1 MAERWPILLM
11 VRQLHYGGCERDLTR
26 IATGLDPSRFEVH
39 VGCFDGEGFRRKEIE
54 AAGIPVTVFPVRS
67 FASPSVLQAG
77 RVFGE
82 YVRRH
87 RIRLVHAYDY
97 PTALFAAPAGKFYRV
112 PAVIISQLSYRALRR
127 GYEQWMLRICDRLAD
142 IVVVNCHALE
152 RHMTQDEG
160 VPASRLYLCYNGV
173 DTSVFYPAPRPAGSR
188 VVIGSV
194 CVLRPEKRIDL
205 LLDAFA
211 RVRAVEPG
219 VELVIVGDGPL
230 LAPLERQRDALGL
243 GDSCRFVAA
252 NANVAEW
259 LRRMDIFVLPS
270 SSEAFSNALLEA
282 MACGCAPVGSRVG
295 GMPELIEHGQR
306 GFLFESGNV
315 DDLAHRLTELVR
327 DAALRGRFSEAA
339 AAFARETLPME
350 RAVAT
355 MARLYER
362 MLKA

>member
-26 IATGLDPSRFEVH
+26 IATGLDPSRFDVH
-39 VGCFDGEGFRRKEIE
+39 VGCFDPEGSLRKEIE

-67 FASPSVLQAG
+67 FASPSVLRAG
-77 RVFGE
+77 REFGE

-87 RIRLVHAYDY
+87 GIRLVHAYDY
-97 PTALFAAPAGKFYRV
+97 PTAMFVAPAGKFYRV
-112 PAVIISQLSYRALRR
+112 PAVLISQLSYRTLRR
-127 GYEQWMLRICDRLAD
+127 PSERRVLRICDRLAD
-142 IVVVNCHALE
+142 IIVVNCHALE
-152 RHMTQDEG
+152 RHMIADEG
-160 VPASRLYLCYNGV
+160 VPAERLYLCYNGV
-173 DTSVFYPAPRPAGSR
+173 DTGVFYPGPRPAGGR
-188 VVIGSV
+188 VVIGSG
-194 CVLRPEKRIDL
+194 CVLRPEKRMDL
-205 LLDAFA
+205 LLDAFSRA
-211 RVRAVEPG
+211 RVLAPG
-219 VELVIVGDGPL
+219 IELLIVGDGPL
-230 LAPLERQRDALGL
+230 LPQLEKQRDALGL

-295 GMPELIEHGQR
+295 GMPELIEHGER
-306 GFLFESGNV
+306 GFLFESGNRE
-315 DDLAHRLTELVR
+315 DLVLRLSELVR
-327 DAALRGRFSEAA
+327 DPALRARFSQAA
-339 AAFARETLPME
+339 ADFARETLPME

-362 MLKA
+362 MLEA

>member
-39 VGCFDGEGFRRKEIE
+39 VGCFDPEGFRRKEIE
-54 AAGIPVTVFPVRS
+54 AAGIPVNVFPVRS
-67 FASPSVLQAG
+67 FAYLSVLRAG
-77 RVFGE
+77 RVFGD
-82 YVRRH
+82 YVRRR

-97 PTALFAAPAGKFYRV
+97 PTAMFAAPAGKFYRV
-112 PAVIISQLSYRALRR
+112 PAVIISQLSYRTLRR
-127 GYEQWMLRICDRLAD
+127 PSERRVLRICDHLAD

-160 VPASRLYLCYNGV
+160 VPPSRLYLCYNGV
-173 DTSVFYPAPRPAGSR
+173 DTSVFYPGPRPGGSR

-205 LLDAFA
+205 LLDAFY
-211 RVRAVEPG
+211 RVRQLQPG
-219 VELVIVGDGPL
+219 IELVIVGDGPL
-230 LAPLERQRDALGL
+230 RSQLEHQRDSLGL

-252 NANVAEW
+252 NSGVAEW
-259 LRRMDIFVLPS
+259 LRRMDVFVLPS

-282 MACGCAPVGSRVG
+282 MACGCAPIGSRVG

-315 DDLAHRLTELVR
+315 EDLASRLTELVR
-327 DAALRGRFSEAA
+327 DAALRERFSKAA

-350 RAVAT
+350 RAVST
-355 MARLYER
+355 MTRLYER
-362 MLKA
+362 MLEA